1 METIDTS
8 SAASEIQEVVNALTS
23 MPSDTGGTTCGTNF
37 STSPPA
43 C

>member
-23 MPSDTGGTTCGTNF
+23 MPSDTRWNYLWHKF
-37 STSPPA
+37 LDFAPA

>member
-23 MPSDTGGTTCGTNF
+23 MPSDTRWNYPHETV
-37 STSPPA
+37 
-43 C
+43 